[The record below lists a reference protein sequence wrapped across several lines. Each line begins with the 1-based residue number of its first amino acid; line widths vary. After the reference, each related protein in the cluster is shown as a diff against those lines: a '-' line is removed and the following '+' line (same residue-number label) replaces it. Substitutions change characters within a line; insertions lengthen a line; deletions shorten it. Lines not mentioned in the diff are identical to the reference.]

1 MYAAA
6 SCSGIQVQ
14 AHLCHDDDEAD
25 VVDVG
30 VDRVVPRHRN
40 ADLELARQVL
50 SARISVLGFN
60 LLVCEALSM
69 KHEADWCMRP

>member
-30 VDRVVPRHRN
+30 VNRVVPRHRN

-50 SARISVLGFN
+50 SARISV
-60 LLVCEALSM
+60 
-69 KHEADWCMRP
+69 